1 MFYNTKK
8 GGKETDDMNNPQL
21 PSILEKNFHLDK
33 NYVGCP
39 VEYGEISLIQIGR
52 LYCNTHTVIGMHT
65 HQNWF
70 ELTVVTDGCGS
81 VIVGNTSVEVTQ
93 GDIHLAYPGDFHEI
107 HSDPKN
113 PLKYDFFSFY
123 PKSPFLLER
132 LEAIMQSH
140 SGGNERVI
148 RDEKI
153 NRLLENAIAEINRP
167 SELSSEILG
176 AVFYQIVLYLIR
188 DFQHTEIEKKETI
201 GAPEQLCYQMMHYID
216 THIYTIDGLYELSDT
231 MRYNYSYLS
240 DIFKK
245 VTGETLQEYYQ
256 GRRLRAA
263 QLLLMENTLKLGEIA
278 NLLRYSSIYAFS
290 RAFKDRFGISPS
302 EYRKEKVNSAAEDVK
317 MQNTN

>member
-1 MFYNTKK
+1 MKK
-8 GGKETDDMNNPQL
+8 PLL
-21 PSILEKNFHLDK
+21 PSILEKSFHLDK
-33 NYVGCP
+33 NYVSCP

-52 LYCNTHTVIGMHT
+52 LYCNAHTVVAMHT

-70 ELTVVTDGCGS
+70 EITVVTDGGGS
-81 VIVGNTSVEVTQ
+81 VVVGNTSVEVTQ
-93 GDIHLAYPGDFHEI
+93 GDIHLSYPGDFHEI
-107 HSDPKN
+107 RSDPKN

-140 SGGNERVI
+140 SDGNSRVI

-153 NRLLENAIAEINRP
+153 HRLLENAIAEINRP
-167 SELSSEILG
+167 SELSEEILG
-176 AVFYQIVLYLIR
+176 AAFYQIVLYLIR
-188 DFQHTEIEKKETI
+188 GFRHTETERKEVI
-201 GAPEQLCYQMMHYID
+201 GAPEQLCYQMMNYID
-216 THIYTIDGLYELSDT
+216 THIYTLDGLYELSRA

-245 VTGETLQEYYQ
+245 VTGETLQAYYQ
-256 GRRLRAA
+256 SRRLRAA
-263 QLLLMENTLKLGEIA
+263 QLLLLENNRRLGEIA

-302 EYRKEKVNSAAEDVK
+302 DYRKEMAISPEKADILQQEE
-317 MQNTN
+317 